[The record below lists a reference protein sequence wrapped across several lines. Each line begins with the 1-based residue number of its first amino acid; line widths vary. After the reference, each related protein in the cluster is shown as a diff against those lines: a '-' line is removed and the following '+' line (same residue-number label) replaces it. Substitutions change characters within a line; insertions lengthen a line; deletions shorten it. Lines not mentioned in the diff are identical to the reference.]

1 MQNEKEEMIIIP
13 KKIWLQLLEAYD
25 KQNSKFISVFKT
37 VIICITIIIV
47 LWLIGYFCLPKVDQN
62 NYGTI
67 QHGDNNNIENQ
78 NIKQG
83 VD

>member
-1 MQNEKEEMIIIP
+1 MNEKVEMITIP
-13 KKIWLQLLEAYD
+13 KEVWLQLLEAYD

-47 LWLIGYFCLPKVDQN
+47 VWLIGYFCLPNVDQN